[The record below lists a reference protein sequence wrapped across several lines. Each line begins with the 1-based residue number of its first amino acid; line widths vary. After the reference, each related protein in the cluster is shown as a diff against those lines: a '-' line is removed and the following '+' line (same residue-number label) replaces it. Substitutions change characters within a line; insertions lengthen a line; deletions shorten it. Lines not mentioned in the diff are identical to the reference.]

1 MSIASRCLTALVLAV
16 PLAGL
21 AAGCIRVK
29 SDPIEVKPIEITVNV
44 NLKVQKEL
52 DSFFGDLDAQS
63 KTVKAEKKDGA
74 ATP

>member
-1 MSIASRCLTALVLAV
+1 MPIMTRCVVALVLAV

-21 AAGCIRVK
+21 TPGCIRVK

-63 KTVKAEKKDGA
+63 KTVKPEKKENP